1 VAGAD
6 PANPLR
12 AFGPRGS
19 ELAIRVC
26 SALVLVPLAIWTA
39 YVGGWLF
46 AVFWGVA
53 AMGVLWEW
61 ITLVAGADRR
71 SVLMAGAVALALALV
86 LAGTGQILVSGILAS
101 DVSVSNV
108 LASHVL
114 AAVIVLA
121 MGMLGVAALAPAE
134 RRTWIAGGIP
144 YAGALGIAPI
154 VLRSDA
160 GDGFLAVIFLFAIV
174 WATDIVAY
182 FVGRTI
188 GGPKLM
194 PNVSPKKT
202 WSGALGGTLAAI
214 IVAVA
219 LGKTVGLTGLFA
231 VAMLAVVLSVF
242 AQAGDLFES
251 LLKRRFGAKDSSH
264 LIPGHG
270 GLMDRLDGFVSAG
283 VVAALIGV
291 ARGGFEAPG
300 RGLLVW

>member
-19 ELAIRVC
+19 ELALRVC

-46 AVFWGVA
+46 AAFWGVA

-61 ITLVAGADRR
+61 MTLVAGADRR
-71 SVLMAGAVALALALV
+71 SVLMAGAVALALALALV
-86 LAGTGQILVSGILAS
+86 GTGQVL
-101 DVSVSNV
+101 VSNV
-108 LASHVL
+108 LASHVM

-121 MGMLGVAALAPAE
+121 MGTLGAAALAPAE

-144 YAGALGIAPI
+144 YAGALGITPI
-154 VLRSDA
+154 VLRSDD

-202 WSGALGGTLAAI
+202 WSGALGGTLAAT
-214 IVAVA
+214 IVAIAV
-219 LGKTVGLTGLFA
+219 GKAVGLTGLFA

-251 LLKRRFGAKDSSH
+251 FLKRRFGAKDSSH

-283 VVAALIGV
+283 VVAALIGL

>member
-1 VAGAD
+1 MAGAD

-12 AFGPRGS
+12 AFGLRGS
-19 ELAIRVC
+19 ELALRVC

-61 ITLVAGADRR
+61 ISLVAGADRR
-71 SVLMAGAVALALALV
+71 SVLTAGAVAFALALALV
-86 LAGTGQILVSGILAS
+86 GTG
-101 DVSVSNV
+101 
-108 LASHVL
+108 HVL

-121 MGMLGVAALAPAE
+121 MGTLGAAALAPAE
-134 RRTWIAGGIP
+134 RRTWVAGGVP

-154 VLRSDA
+154 VLRSDG

-182 FVGRTI
+182 FVGRAI

-219 LGKTVGLTGLFA
+219 VAKAAGLTGLFA
-231 VAMLAVVLSVF
+231 VAHARGRAVGF
-242 AQAGDLFES
+242 RAGRGPVRSPFS
-251 LLKRRFGAKDSSH
+251 
-264 LIPGHG
+264 
-270 GLMDRLDGFVSAG
+270 SAG
-283 VVAALIGV
+283 SVPRIRAISSPAMEG
-291 ARGGFEAPG
+291 
-300 RGLLVW
+300 